1 MCRVARRSLM
11 LASIILCL
19 LPGLAAAQ
27 GETAGQGNPKD
38 RQVAALEAGVDYIEV
53 RKSERVLELYRDGKV
68 LASYP
73 IQLGK
78 RPEGHKRFEGDKRTP
93 EGTYRIGWRNPESS
107 FFLSLGITYPNEQD
121 RAYAERYGVSPGGQ
135 IMLHG
140 MPNDTEYR
148 KEVFNEPN
156 WTNGCIALRDH
167 HMMQIWESVEVGTPI
182 RIKP

>member
-1 MCRVARRSLM
+1 MVRRCLM
-11 LASIILCL
+11 LAGIVLWL
-19 LPGLAAAQ
+19 LPGLAAGQ
-27 GETAGQGNPKD
+27 GETAGQNDPKT
-38 RQVAALEAGVDYIEV
+38 RQMAALEAGVDYIEV
-53 RKSERVLELYRDGKV
+53 RKGERVLELYRDGEV

-78 RPEGHKRFEGDKRTP
+78 RPEGPKRFEGDKRTP

-107 FFLSLGITYPNEQD
+107 FFLSLGITYPNEED
-121 RAYAERYGVSPGGQ
+121 KAYAERYGVSAGGQ

-167 HMMQIWESVEVGTPI
+167 HMLEIWRAVEVGTPI